1 MRQTENEKN
10 TRRIKAVGPGYTR
23 LITNVPAA
31 QTMQGHINNF
41 KILFLWFCI
50 SIKEHTGV

>member
-10 TRRIKAVGPGYTR
+10 TGKIKAVGPGYTR

-31 QTMQGHINNF
+31 QTMHINNF